1 MAALNTDTIGVAYKE
16 GYQAAANGDA
26 IEKPYKDQERNDA
39 WLKGYKQSCEDF
51 DIGWPQQ
58 TNAGR
63 QGLVALLSL
72 SGYQVCREVPW

>member
-51 DIGWPQQ
+51 DIG
-58 TNAGR
+58 
-63 QGLVALLSL
+63 
-72 SGYQVCREVPW
+72 